1 MGKATMT
8 KKSVQARGGNPL
20 VQFAPDINSGK
31 AWSQFDLQDLKAC
44 SELGDS
50 VADAAMFLCRSKE
63 ETRAKAEEL
72 GLQLRWL
79 NAEQR
84 GRRAKQ
90 YREKKRK

>member
-1 MGKATMT
+1 MT
-8 KKSVQARGGNPL
+8 KKSVQARGGNSL

-31 AWSQFDLQDLKAC
+31 AWSQLDLQDLKAC

-50 VADAAMFLCRSKE
+50 VADTALFLCRSKE

-72 GLQLRWL
+72 GIRLHWL
-79 NAEQR
+79 NAEQKEQATKR
-84 GRRAKQ
+84 